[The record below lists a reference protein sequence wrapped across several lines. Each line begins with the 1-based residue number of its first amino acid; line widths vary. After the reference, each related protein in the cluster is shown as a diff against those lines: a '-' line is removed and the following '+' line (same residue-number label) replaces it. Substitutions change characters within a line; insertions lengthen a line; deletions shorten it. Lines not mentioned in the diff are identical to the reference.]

1 MERKTLP
8 EVDSAACRASI
19 LLESYYVWTGKGS
32 PETGTGNFRRSYR
45 KLFSKLKIEDGHPHR
60 FRDTFAVE
68 QLLSGT
74 PIEEVSALLGHTSI
88 KTTEESSAPWAH
100 SRQKKLETSAKKS
113 WADDPI
119 LKLLEGTP
127 GVYKKLS

>member
-1 MERKTLP
+1 LRVTTFGRGREVPKP
-8 EVDSAACRASI
+8 EPGISEDPTENSFPNS
-19 LLESYYVWTGKGS
+19 S
-32 PETGTGNFRRSYR
+32 
-45 KLFSKLKIEDGHPHR
+45 KIEDGHPHR